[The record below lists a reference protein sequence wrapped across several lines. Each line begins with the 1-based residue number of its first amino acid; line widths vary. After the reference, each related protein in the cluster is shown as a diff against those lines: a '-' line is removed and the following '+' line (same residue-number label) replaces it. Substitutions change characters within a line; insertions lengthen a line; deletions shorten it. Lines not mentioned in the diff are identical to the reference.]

1 MRRIPL
7 TAVVV
12 SLLVLAC
19 SGGAKPAT
27 SRTTTTPTRS
37 AGGGSPF
44 RGLGTWVGAYDY
56 AAAYQDPGQ
65 QPPVRPDSV
74 DDMARLGV
82 RTLYLQASKDDPRSP
97 DPFVDRALVGR
108 FLVRAHAHHLRVVA
122 WYLPKLADLGV
133 DERRLQA
140 LRDFSVGG
148 ERFDGFA
155 LDIEWTQDVP
165 DLATRNRRVVE
176 LSRRLHAS
184 AGGRPL
190 AAIVLPPVQLE
201 VVNPLLW
208 PSFPWRALRA
218 SFDVWMPMAYWTL
231 RSKESGYRDA
241 FRYVDENVRRLRAN
255 LGSPHAVVHVVG
267 GIADRATRVDYE
279 GFRNAMSSTK
289 AIGFS
294 VYDYNTTPSSAWPF
308 LREVEDG

>member
-1 MRRIPL
+1 MRRIRL
-7 TAVVV
+7 AVVV
-12 SLLVLAC
+12 VGSLVVSC
-19 SGGAKPAT
+19 SGADAKPAI
-27 SRTTTTPTRS
+27 SRTTTTRS
-37 AGGGSPF
+37 AVGGSPF
-44 RGLGTWVGAYDY
+44 RGLGTWVDAYDY

-65 QPPVRPDSV
+65 QPPVRPDAV

-82 RTLYLQASKDDPRSP
+82 RTLYLQASKDDLRSP
-97 DPFVDRALVGR
+97 DPFVDRALIGQ
-108 FLVRAHAHHLRVVA
+108 FLTRAHAHHLRVVA
-122 WYLPKLADLGV
+122 WYLPKLADPGV

-176 LSRRLHAS
+176 LARQLHA
-184 AGGRPL
+184 AMHGRPL

-208 PSFPWRALRA
+208 PNFPWRALRA
-218 SFDVWMPMAYWTL
+218 SFDVWMPMDYWTL

-241 FRYVDENVRRLRAN
+241 FRYVDENTRRLRAN
-255 LGSPHAVVHVVG
+255 LGLPHAVVHVIG
-267 GIADRATRVDYE
+267 GIADHATRVDYE
-279 GFRNAMSSTK
+279 QLRKAISTSK

-294 VYDYNTTPSSAWPF
+294 IYDYNTTPSSAWPF
-308 LREVEDG
+308 LRQIELG